1 MAMYWRI
8 IQDRG
13 LLMFGE
19 LVNEIKSA
27 FGGTITRKI
36 IVAKPYCTPAR
47 DCITGALQPYG
58 VVVHGFREYTEQ
70 VNHLGRMVPAL
81 QVAEVTVSA
90 QAASWA
96 EYLLLRSGKFRVY
109 GEYQD
114 VRNEAWATKHAG
126 QMPPAWK
133 AGKPWIEKSCSAGI
147 EAWKG
152 AKKKR

>member
-1 MAMYWRI
+1 MWA
-8 IQDRG
+8 Q
-13 LLMFGE
+13 
-19 LVNEIKSA
+19 LVQEIKQS
-27 FGGTITRKI
+27 FGGTATRTIT
-36 IVAKPYCTPAR
+36 VAKPYCTPAR
-47 DCITGALQPYG
+47 DQITGALQPYG
-58 VVVHGFREYTEQ
+58 VVIHGFNEYTEKF
-70 VNHLGRMVPAL
+70 NHLGRMVPAL

-96 EYLLLRSGKFRVY
+96 EYLILRSGKFRVY

-126 QMPPAWK
+126 RMPPAWK